1 MVDDYFSCKTTTM
14 AEIQITPVSIVEN
27 DIAPRR
33 SSVDGAF
40 VFVLALVVLFI
51 RMHGRLTRGYLWAE
65 DAPIFIKEGFELG
78 ARAIIT
84 PYAGYLHAVPRIL
97 VHVYTWFGSVVST
110 PHAFAWLT
118 TSATVVSCAYLYVIA
133 SRYLPRAGAYLIG
146 LSPVLI
152 PHNGEAWLNITNLQ
166 WVLAPVLLAM
176 IWDCAQRTD
185 ANRIV
190 GRCVAIGL
198 LSLTGPF
205 SILLSPVAALGIVA
219 HVKKSGKRLC
229 TLPLLIVVACGLVQL
244 VTLMTS
250 PPNHQAAHTA
260 REYLHFGW
268 GGAFFHYFVLD
279 FVLADRWINGLGK
292 WMFYVSFALFAV
304 VLACVATLPGKWRIA
319 CVMAL
324 ALAVAFWMLGVVRSD
339 APELPVRWSG
349 VSARYTF
356 VPLILCMWTFVI
368 AAAKCRIALARHA
381 ATLFLLLMLLNSAL
395 RFAIPWYPNEIVSA
409 QDGVFLV
416 HAPPGD
422 VFRAEVKP
430 ARWSYALMDWPR
442 QCLKLHRLCPK

>member
-1 MVDDYFSCKTTTM
+1 VLVDDYFLCIAITM
-14 AEIQITPVSIVEN
+14 AEFQIAPVRTVEN
-27 DIAPRR
+27 DMLSRR
-33 SSVDGAF
+33 SSADR
-40 VFVLALVVLFI
+40 VFVIILALVVLFI

-78 ARAIIT
+78 AQAIIT

-97 VHVYTWFGSVVST
+97 VYVCTWFRPVMAT
-110 PHAFAWLT
+110 PHAFVWLT
-118 TSATVVSCAYLYVIA
+118 TFATVTSCMYLYVIA
-133 SRYLPRAGAYLIG
+133 ARYLPRAGAYLIG

-166 WVLAPVLLAM
+166 WVLAPVLIAM
-176 IWDCAQRTD
+176 IWDCMQRTD
-185 ANRIV
+185 TRLIF

-205 SILLSPVAALGIVA
+205 SILFSPVAALGIMA
-219 HVKKSGKRLC
+219 HLKWSGKRIC
-229 TLPLLIVVACGLVQL
+229 TLPLLVVMACGLIQL

-250 PPNHQAAHTA
+250 PPNHPAAHA
-260 REYLHFGW
+260 AIEYLHFGW

-292 WMFYVSFALFAV
+292 WMFYVSFALFAA
-304 VLACVATLPGKWRIA
+304 VLACVAALPGKWRTA
-319 CVMAL
+319 CVIAFAL
-324 ALAVAFWMLGVVRSD
+324 AIVFWMLGVVRSD

-368 AAAKCRIALARHA
+368 VATKSRIALARYGA
-381 ATLFLLLMLLNSAL
+381 ALLLLLMLVNSAS
-395 RFAIPWYPNEIVSA
+395 RFAVPWYPYEIVST
-409 QDGVFLV
+409 QGGEFLV

-430 ARWSYALMDWPR
+430 
-442 QCLKLHRLCPK
+442 LH

>member
-1 MVDDYFSCKTTTM
+1 MSEIRIASFPT
-14 AEIQITPVSIVEN
+14 AEKDWS
-27 DIAPRR
+27 PRR
-33 SSVDGAF
+33 SSVDGVI
-40 VFVLALVVLFI
+40 VFGLALLVLFI

-97 VHVYTWFGSVVST
+97 VYVYTWWGSVIST
-110 PHAFAWLT
+110 PHAFVWLT
-118 TSATVVSCAYLYVIA
+118 TSATVVSCLYLWVIA
-133 SRYLPRAGAYLIG
+133 ARYLPRAGAYLIG
-146 LSPVLI
+146 LSPVLV

-176 IWDCAQRTD
+176 IWDCTQRTD
-185 ANRIV
+185 ANRIF
-190 GRCVAIGL
+190 GRCVAVCL

-205 SILLSPVAALGIVA
+205 SILFSPVALLGIVA
-219 HVKKSGKRLC
+219 QLKRSGRRIGC
-229 TLPLLIVVACGLVQL
+229 LPLLVVVGCGVIQLATLV
-244 VTLMTS
+244 TS
-250 PPNHQAAHTA
+250 PPNHPAAHAA

-292 WMFYVSFALFAV
+292 WMFYVSFALVAA

-319 CVMAL
+319 CVIAL
-324 ALAVAFWMLGVVRSD
+324 GLAVVFWMLGVVRSD

-356 VPLILCMWTFVI
+356 LPLILCMWTFVI
-368 AAAKCRIALARHA
+368 AATKNRIALARYG
-381 ATLFLLLMLLNSAL
+381 ATLLLLLILVNSAL
-395 RFAIPWYPNEIVSA
+395 RFAVPWYPYEIVST
-409 QDGVFLV
+409 QSGVFLV

-430 ARWSYALMDWPR
+430 V
-442 QCLKLHRLCPK
+442 H